1 MNAIN
6 YIQNNIDNIIN
17 ILNTNYFLETGFG
30 ITTKGVIAMH
40 IQEIHPL
47 VFSDLYEKFNGF
59 NELSASEI
67 VGVLSCFTNISMPND
82 KRSSIPV
89 ETNINY
95 KIKKVAAKINDLMN
109 KYYDL
114 ESDFQLDTGS
124 EYSIH
129 FELID
134 YLVEWCNA
142 QNEQS
147 CISIINTIKREKEL
161 FLGEFIKAILKI
173 NNICKELEKICEI
186 IQNLNLLQKIK
197 EIPEL
202 TLKYVATNQS
212 LYI

>member
-1 MNAIN
+1 
-6 YIQNNIDNIIN
+6 
-17 ILNTNYFLETGFG
+17 
-30 ITTKGVIAMH
+30 
-40 IQEIHPL
+40 
-47 VFSDLYEKFNGF
+47 
-59 NELSASEI
+59 
-67 VGVLSCFTNISMPND
+67 MPND
-82 KRSSIPV
+82 KRSSVPI

-95 KIKKVAAKINDLMN
+95 KIKKVATKINDLMN

-124 EYSIH
+124 EYSLH

-134 YLVEWCNA
+134 YMVEWCNA
-142 QNEQS
+142 NNEQT
-147 CISIINTIKREKEL
+147 CIMIINNLKREKEL

-173 NNICKELEKICEI
+173 NNICKELEKICEV